1 MNAAVARPLEPHV
14 PAKDR
19 LSIKL
24 ALLFVASFL
33 VVFIL
38 LAAWTMMGT
47 IADRQQ
53 VAAASEVATPVI
65 VIDPRIQS
73 DLAKALAFDA
83 VPTTGEVLN
92 PFVDRAGI
100 GSNLVVSA
108 APVSSGQTAA
118 VARPN
123 GTSSGSSAGSTS
135 SQTLVSHGGPS
146 FNVPTYDTKARHDD
160 WMERQKRGEAV
171 EAESEVLAIE
181 DLVPVGYASGGDRG
195 DEVMLFSLSLCRTF
209 TFPAGTRFANGWLNG
224 FDQRE
229 VVFTFQDGLRR
240 KSYANAEQCQSAVDQ
255 QASNV
260 GGQ

>member
-1 MNAAVARPLEPHV
+1 MNAAVARPFEPPV
-14 PAKDR
+14 PVKDR

-38 LAAWTMMGT
+38 LAAWTMMDT
-47 IADRQQ
+47 IADRQR
-53 VAAASEVATPVI
+53 VAANSEVAAPVI

-83 VPTTGEVLN
+83 IPTTGEVLN

-108 APVSSGQTAA
+108 APASSGQTAA
-118 VARPN
+118 AVRPN
-123 GTSSGSSAGSTS
+123 SASTGSGGGSTS
-135 SQTLVSHGGPS
+135 SQTLVSQSGS
-146 FNVPTYDTKARHDD
+146 TFNVPTYDTKARHDD
-160 WMERQKRGEAV
+160 WLERQKRGEAV

-181 DLVPVGYASGGDRG
+181 DLVPVGFASGGDRG
-195 DEVMLFSLSLCRTF
+195 EEVMLFSLSLCRTF
-209 TFPAGTRFANGWLNG
+209 TFPAGTRFSNGWLNG

-229 VVFTFQDGLRR
+229 VVFTFQDGIRR

-255 QASNV
+255 QAGNA